1 MAACTPSIHV
11 FLGRPLFLLS
21 SGIHSIINFGIL
33 SSGILLTW
41 PYHCSLFFSMMSM
54 MSGCPF
60 TPIISFVCSFFV
72 LSILDFFAELLSTS
86 ISVDKILFDDI
97 GTLLLLLLE
106 TNMTRV
112 STVVNVTCMGRGRN
126 VYRFMV
132 GKSEGKILLGKTWP
146 G

>member
-1 MAACTPSIHV
+1 
-11 FLGRPLFLLS
+11 
-21 SGIHSIINFGIL
+21 
-33 SSGILLTW
+33 
-41 PYHCSLFFSMMSM
+41 MMSM